1 MASRV
6 DLSRWVRFV
15 HLLNCIQAIRF
26 FPSCASRQAGRF
38 REAEGDAE
46 GDAEASGGG
55 KRRLDLATASL
66 HRTADDREA
75 EAAATG
81 LAAAGEVEPVEGL
94 ENPRELVSRNS
105 RAVVSDGTR

>member
-6 DLSRWVRFV
+6 DSSRWVRFV

-46 GDAEASGGG
+46 AADRG
-55 KRRLDLATASL
+55 KRCLDLAAAGL
-66 HRTADDREA
+66 HRAADDGEAEA

>member
-46 GDAEASGGG
+46 AADCG
-55 KRRLDLATASL
+55 KRCLDLAAAGL
-66 HRTADDREA
+66 HRAADDGEA